1 MWGISYFKL
10 DSLKERKFAFQR
22 IKFAFQR
29 IKFAFQRFK
38 FEFQRIKFAFQRIK
52 FAFQRIKFAFQ
63 RIKFAFQRIKFA
75 FQRIKFA
82 FQRIKFAF
90 QRIKFA
96 FQRIK
101 FAFQRIKFAF
111 QRIKF
116 AFQRIKFAS
125 KESSCCKVV
134 VSSVV
139 HRTLCDLYKLGFLLE
154 IAKRTMKNV
163 FVSYYEQFRQ
173 KQSYQQTEPCEARAS
188 KQKFTISLNFP
199 QERITLDAETLFF
212 FCQRKRRQSN
222 KAGLDCIHNG
232 ECIKKSS
239 QIVVLVQN
247 NSPQL
252 RRPLY
257 IY

>member
-10 DSLKERKFAFQR
+10 DSLKER
-22 IKFAFQR
+22 
-29 IKFAFQRFK
+29 
-38 FEFQRIKFAFQRIK
+38 
-52 FAFQRIKFAFQ
+52 
-63 RIKFAFQRIKFA
+63 KFAFQRIKFA

-139 HRTLCDLYKLGFLLE
+139 HRNLTLPCLEPLLDVV
-154 IAKRTMKNV
+154 KHSNPNT
-163 FVSYYEQFRQ
+163 
-173 KQSYQQTEPCEARAS
+173 
-188 KQKFTISLNFP
+188 
-199 QERITLDAETLFF
+199 ETLFATF
-212 FCQRKRRQSN
+212 LLKSFSKRRKVIGSW
-222 KAGLDCIHNG
+222 
-232 ECIKKSS
+232 KS
-239 QIVVLVQN
+239 
-247 NSPQL
+247 
-252 RRPLY
+252 
-257 IY
+257 

>member
-29 IKFAFQRFK
+29 IKFAFQRF
-38 FEFQRIKFAFQRIK
+38 
-52 FAFQRIKFAFQ
+52 
-63 RIKFAFQRIKFA
+63 KFAFQRIKFA

-139 HRTLCDLYKLGFLLE
+139 HRTVL
-154 IAKRTMKNV
+154 R
-163 FVSYYEQFRQ
+163 
-173 KQSYQQTEPCEARAS
+173 
-188 KQKFTISLNFP
+188 
-199 QERITLDAETLFF
+199 
-212 FCQRKRRQSN
+212 FCQKKKKKRKIRFWIQESVFGFSQKNAPLEN
-222 KAGLDCIHNG
+222 KV
-232 ECIKKSS
+232 
-239 QIVVLVQN
+239 IVSRHTTNITSKHVNERENLV
-247 NSPQL
+247 P
-252 RRPLY
+252 
-257 IY
+257 

>member
-22 IKFAFQR
+22 IKFTFQR
-29 IKFAFQRFK
+29 IKFAFQRF
-38 FEFQRIKFAFQRIK
+38 
-52 FAFQRIKFAFQ
+52 
-63 RIKFAFQRIKFA
+63 
-75 FQRIKFA
+75 
-82 FQRIKFAF
+82 KFAF

-139 HRTLCDLYKLGFLLE
+139 HRNMCCLFSAKGLIYLPMGYGTLEMIFL
-154 IAKRTMKNV
+154 TV
-163 FVSYYEQFRQ
+163 
-173 KQSYQQTEPCEARAS
+173 
-188 KQKFTISLNFP
+188 
-199 QERITLDAETLFF
+199 
-212 FCQRKRRQSN
+212 
-222 KAGLDCIHNG
+222 
-232 ECIKKSS
+232 
-239 QIVVLVQN
+239 
-247 NSPQL
+247 
-252 RRPLY
+252 
-257 IY
+257 